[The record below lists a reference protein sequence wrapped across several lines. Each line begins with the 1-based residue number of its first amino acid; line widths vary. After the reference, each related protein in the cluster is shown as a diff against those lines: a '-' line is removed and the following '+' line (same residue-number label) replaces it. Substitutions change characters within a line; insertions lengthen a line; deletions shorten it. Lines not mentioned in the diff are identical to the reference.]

1 MDFMIISPAIL
12 KKYFP
17 LNTLQEDE
25 LNLVMGKTRV
35 ENVQKRS
42 IIFEQGS
49 DDEDTIYLVSG
60 SIQLESTQGASHLLD
75 AESEQAFFPIANIKP
90 RKFSATVNSDN
101 AAIVKIPTA
110 LINSFLSKGDKDK
123 FLKSSFS
130 SVENETGVLDSDWMM
145 AMKQT
150 PLFQKLDEEYIAQLF
165 QVMEKK
171 HYKAG
176 EAVVRQGELGEF
188 FYLIKEGNCQV
199 SRNDDAGDNVLAELE
214 PTESFGEEALL
225 AHTPRNATVTMLNDG
240 ILMRISRDDFDRFMF
255 QPVVHWLK
263 LTEAV
268 RLCKE
273 GAIQIDVRKDSEKR
287 KSFRDAIKAPIH
299 QLRDLIK
306 ELDKDKNYLLI
317 CDNSNQGAVAS
328 YLFSKFGLENYILSS
343 ENASK
348 VEN

>member
-12 KKYFP
+12 KNYFP

-25 LNLVMGKTRV
+25 LNLIMGKTKV
-35 ENVQKRS
+35 ENTQKRTV
-42 IIFEQGS
+42 IFNQGS
-49 DDEDTIYLVSG
+49 DDEDTIYLISG
-60 SIQLESTQGASHLLD
+60 SVQLESSQGASHLLD

-90 RKFSATVNSDN
+90 RKFSAKVSSEN
-101 AAIVKIPTA
+101 AAIVKIPTE
-110 LINSFLSKGDKDK
+110 LINSFLSKDDKDK
-123 FLKSSFS
+123 FLSSNFS
-130 SVENETGVLDSDWMM
+130 SDKSKRDVLDSDWMM

-150 PLFQKLDEEYIAQLF
+150 PLFQKLDEEYITQLF

-171 HYKAG
+171 HYQSG
-176 EAVVRQGELGEF
+176 EQIVRQGELGEY

-199 SRNDDAGDNVLAELE
+199 SRNDGSGEKILAELE
-214 PTESFGEEALL
+214 ATDSFGEEALL
-225 AHTPRNATVTMLNDG
+225 SHTPRNATITMLSDG
-240 ILMRISRDDFDRFMF
+240 ILMRISKEDFDRFMF
-255 QPVVHWLK
+255 QPVVHWIK

-273 GAIQIDVRKDSEKR
+273 GAIQIDVRKDSEHR

-299 QLRDLIK
+299 QLRDIIK

-317 CDNSNQGAVAS
+317 CDNSNEGAVAS
-328 YLFSKFGLENYILSS
+328 YLFSKFGLDNYILSS

-348 VEN
+348 VE